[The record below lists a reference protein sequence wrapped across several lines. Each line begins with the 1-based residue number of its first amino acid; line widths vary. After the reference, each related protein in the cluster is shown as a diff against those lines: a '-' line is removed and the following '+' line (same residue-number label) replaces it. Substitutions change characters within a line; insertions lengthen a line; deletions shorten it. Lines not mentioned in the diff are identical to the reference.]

1 MFLMNQWYA
10 AALPS
15 ELGSK
20 PLARTI
26 CGKPVVLF
34 RTESGVPGALEDRC
48 PHRYAPLSFGACA
61 GETIACAYHGIEF
74 GVDGACAHI
83 PHQDHIP
90 DKMRVHS
97 YPLVER
103 WNWAWIWM
111 GDPALADVDTIPDFW
126 WFESPDWRS
135 FQRNY
140 HVKANYELC
149 ADNLLDLS
157 HTPFIHKKTVGVP
170 EMAKIPV
177 KTWVKDDNVF
187 QERVMSQVTPSPFVA
202 EWGGFA
208 DKIDRRVTLQW
219 RPPGNIDAALVYEDE
234 KNSITLRLT
243 NPLTPETES
252 TTHVWFAWSRNFGSQ
267 SDTDEKAMRF
277 QEQSFAVMEEDLGI
291 MEIQQEALSRG
302 DNFDPAP
309 IQADATLVAARN
321 VVQKL
326 LEQESAA
333 GMETRRSA

>member
-15 ELGSK
+15 EVGDK

-48 PHRYAPLSFGACA
+48 PHRYAPLSYGECA
-61 GETIACAYHGIEF
+61 GESLACAYHGIAF
-74 GVDGACAHI
+74 GVDGACTHI
-83 PHQDHIP
+83 PHQENIP
-90 DKMRVHS
+90 GRMKVHA

-111 GDPALADVDTIPDFW
+111 GDPALADPDKIPNFW
-126 WFESPDWRS
+126 WFDSPDWIS

-157 HTPFIHKKTVGVP
+157 HTPFIHKATVGVP
-170 EMAKIPV
+170 EMATIPV
-177 KTWVKDDNVF
+177 KTWVEGEDVF
-187 QERVMSQVTPSPFVA
+187 QERIMSQVTPSPFVA
-202 EWGGFA
+202 EWGDFKG
-208 DKIDRRVTLQW
+208 KIDRRATLQW
-219 RPPGNIDAALVYEDE
+219 RPPGNIDAELLYEDE

-243 NPLTPETES
+243 NPLTPETED
-252 TTHVWFAWSRNFGSQ
+252 TTHVWFAWSRNFGSK
-267 SDTDEKAMRF
+267 SHDDEMAMRF
-277 QEQSFAVMEEDLGI
+277 QKQSFSVMEEDLGI
-291 MEIQQEALSRG
+291 MEIQQEALRREH
-302 DNFDPAP
+302 NFEPVA
-309 IQADATLVAARN
+309 IKADETLAAARRI
-321 VVQKL
+321 VKKL
-326 LEQESAA
+326 LKEEGEDVRLSA
-333 GMETRRSA
+333 